1 MVLLVSFFKPKE
13 ARGRRSEGFEDSRGQ
28 KSEGFE
34 DSRIQGVEWK
44 RQKVGGLETEDRRQE
59 KVGGLEG

>member
-1 MVLLVSFFKPKE
+1 MEKE
-13 ARGRRSEGFEDSRGQ
+13 RVRGFEDSRGQ

-59 KVGGLEG
+59 TGDRRQEKVGGLEG

>member
-1 MVLLVSFFKPKE
+1 MEKE
-13 ARGRRSEGFEDSRGQ
+13 RVRGFEDSRGQ